1 MVAMVT
7 RAQIGSLVARHPGWA
22 VALLFAGLA
31 GAVFIVAYFEPQKLF
46 VDDPVNEAAPGA
58 ASSGTRSAET
68 SLESP
73 AAGQVVSEPVER
85 PAAPPQPTAL
95 ASGTFRSL
103 EHTTVGTASVVEL
116 PEGGRVLRLEGF
128 ETSNGPD
135 LRVYLS
141 AGSSDAFFGKEYG
154 RDYVELGELKG
165 NIGSQNYPIP
175 SEVDLAKYRNAVI
188 WCKRFSVGFGV
199 ATLK

>member
-1 MVAMVT
+1 MVN
-7 RAQIGSLVARHPGWA
+7 RAQIGSLIARHRGWA
-22 VALLFAGLA
+22 VTLLLAGLA

-46 VDDPVNEAAPGA
+46 LDDQVNEAAPGA
-58 ASSGTRSAET
+58 ASSGARSVET

-85 PAAPPQPTAL
+85 PAAPPQPKEL
-95 ASGTFRSL
+95 ASGAFRSL
-103 EHTTVGTASVVEL
+103 EHSTVGTASVVEL
-116 PEGGRVLRLEGF
+116 PDGERVLRLEGF

-135 LRVYLS
+135 LRMYLS
-141 AGSSDAFFGKEYG
+141 AGSNDAFFGREYG

-165 NIGSQNYPIP
+165 NVGSQNYPIP

-199 ATLK
+199 ATLR